1 MSNSSSFGFVNKI
14 NLSDVPNIKKE
25 KIYSFINENQ
35 IKFNKDENGDSFAM
49 VKFENPE
56 NSNSNIIKNKKEDKK
71 NNSIIS
77 TEILPKVYFNF
88 FSLVK
93 PMVGIRPKK
102 ITLYDLR
109 YYIEEIYSVAFLKY
123 TQILKMKSND
133 NNEIIFPSFPS
144 FIFEFIVNKY
154 AKKQLIDQTCMNILL
169 SLEYFKLNFED
180 IKLFSNF
187 LNENYNNEDL
197 LFFLFLRSN
206 IEKNLGV
213 SILEKA
219 KDDTIIQ
226 HKEDKEEIFMNL
238 YLNQKQISKII
249 TTIYNC
255 DDEIL
260 LNQVLQRLEPFY
272 EGNSQKYIFNI
283 YIFLTC
289 LTDDYHL
296 SREKYDE
303 SQGINNIPFFYN
315 KQNEF
320 FDLSGNSEGN
330 EHDIFMNM
338 VYYFNSQ
345 SFDFQDTLI
354 NIIITYIKEKEIFI
368 FFEKYFVE
376 EFPNDESNDNI
387 IYDFRNS
394 VMKKIYFLINIVF
407 NEDIRSW
414 NASFEIDNN
423 ENDIHE
429 NKTFSDL
436 IKLKNNLMNSK
447 TIVDINENLLEKF
460 CNILLSDPLLLNQ
473 ITKMISLKKQ
483 SLFSKN

>member
-260 LNQVLQRLEPFY
+260 LNQVLQRLVPFY
-272 EGNSQKYIFNI
+272 EGNSKKNIYNI

-368 FFEKYFVE
+368 FFEKYFVG

-460 CNILLSDPLLLNQ
+460 CNTLFSDPLLLNQ

>member
-14 NLSDVPNIKKE
+14 NLSDVPNIRKE

-56 NSNSNIIKNKKEDKK
+56 NSNSNIIKNKKEEKK

-77 TEILPKVYFNF
+77 AEILAKVYIKFI
-88 FSLVK
+88 SLVK
-93 PMVGIRPKK
+93 PMVGIRAKK

-109 YYIEEIYSVAFLKY
+109 YYIEEIYSVAFVKY
-123 TQILKMKSND
+123 TQILKMKINE
-133 NNEIIFPSFPS
+133 NNENIFPSFPS
-144 FIFEFIVNKY
+144 FVFEFIVNKW

-169 SLEYFKLNFED
+169 SLEYFKINYED
-180 IKLFSNF
+180 IRLFSDF
-187 LNENYNNEDL
+187 LNENYNNEDFI
-197 LFFLFLRSN
+197 FFLFLRSN

-260 LNQVLQRLEPFY
+260 LNQVLQRLVPFY
-272 EGNSQKYIFNI
+272 EGNSKKNIYNI

-368 FFEKYFVE
+368 FFEKYFVG

-394 VMKKIYFLINIVF
+394 VMKKIFFLINIVF

-414 NASFEIDNN
+414 NASFEI
-423 ENDIHE
+423 ENKDIIE

-436 IKLKNNLMNSK
+436 IQLKNNLMNSQ

-460 CNILLSDPLLLNQ
+460 CITLLSDPLLLNQ
-473 ITKMISLKKQ
+473 ITKMISIKKQ

>member
-368 FFEKYFVE
+368 FFEKYFVG

-460 CNILLSDPLLLNQ
+460 CNTLLSDPLLLNQ

>member
-14 NLSDVPNIKKE
+14 NLSDVPNIRKE

-56 NSNSNIIKNKKEDKK
+56 NSNSNITKNKKEDKK
-71 NNSIIS
+71 YNSNIS
-77 TEILPKVYFNF
+77 AEILTKVYFKF
-88 FSLVK
+88 ISLVK
-93 PMVGIRPKK
+93 PMVGIRAKK

-109 YYIEEIYSVAFLKY
+109 YCIEEIYSVAFVKY
-123 TQILKMKSND
+123 TQILKMKINE
-133 NNEIIFPSFPS
+133 NNENIFPSFPS
-144 FIFEFIVNKY
+144 FVFEFIVNKW

-169 SLEYFKLNFED
+169 SLEYFKINYED
-180 IKLFSNF
+180 IRLFSDF
-187 LNENYNNEDL
+187 LNENYNNEDFI
-197 LFFLFLRSN
+197 FFLFLRSN

-238 YLNQKQISKII
+238 YLNPKQISKII

-320 FDLSGNSEGN
+320 FDLSGNAEGN
-330 EHDIFMNM
+330 EHEMFMNM

-354 NIIITYIKEKEIFI
+354 NIIITYIKEKEIFV
-368 FFEKYFVE
+368 FFEKYFVG
-376 EFPNDESNDNI
+376 EFPNNESNDNI

-394 VMKKIYFLINIVF
+394 IMKKVYFLINIVF

-414 NASFEIDNN
+414 NASFEIEN
-423 ENDIHE
+423 NDIPE

-436 IKLKNNLMNSK
+436 IQLKNNLMNSK

-460 CNILLSDPLLLNQ
+460 CITLLSDPLLLNQ
-473 ITKMISLKKQ
+473 ISKLISIKKQ

>member
-238 YLNQKQISKII
+238 YLNPKQISKII

-345 SFDFQDTLI
+345 SF
-354 NIIITYIKEKEIFI
+354 
-368 FFEKYFVE
+368 VG
-376 EFPNDESNDNI
+376 EFPNNESNDNI

-394 VMKKIYFLINIVF
+394 IMKKVYFLINIVF

-460 CNILLSDPLLLNQ
+460 CNTLLSDPLLLNQ

>member
-14 NLSDVPNIKKE
+14 NLSDVPNIRKE

-56 NSNSNIIKNKKEDKK
+56 NSNSNITKNKKEDKK
-71 NNSIIS
+71 YNSNIS
-77 TEILPKVYFNF
+77 AEILAKVYFKF
-88 FSLVK
+88 ISLVK
-93 PMVGIRPKK
+93 PMVGIRAKK

-109 YYIEEIYSVAFLKY
+109 YCIEEIYSVAFVKY
-123 TQILKMKSND
+123 TQILKMKINE
-133 NNEIIFPSFPS
+133 NNENIFPSFPS
-144 FIFEFIVNKY
+144 FVFEFIVNKW

-260 LNQVLQRLEPFY
+260 LNQVLQRLHPFY
-272 EGNSQKYIFNI
+272 EQNSQKYIFNI

-354 NIIITYIKEKEIFI
+354 NIIITYIKEKEIFV
-368 FFEKYFVE
+368 FFEKYFVG
-376 EFPNDESNDNI
+376 EFPNNESNDNI

-394 VMKKIYFLINIVF
+394 IMKKVYFLINIVF

-460 CNILLSDPLLLNQ
+460 CNTLLSDPLLLNQ

>member
-260 LNQVLQRLEPFY
+260 LNQVLQRLHPFY
-272 EGNSQKYIFNI
+272 EQNSQKHTFNI

-296 SREKYDE
+296 SREQYDE

-320 FDLSGNSEGN
+320 FDLSGNAEGN
-330 EHDIFMNM
+330 EHDMFMNM

-354 NIIITYIKEKEIFI
+354 NIIITYIKEKEIFV
-368 FFEKYFVE
+368 FFEKYLVG
-376 EFPNDESNDNI
+376 EFTNNESNDNI

-394 VMKKIYFLINIVF
+394 IMKKVYFLINIVF

-414 NASFEIDNN
+414 NASFEI
-423 ENDIHE
+423 ENKDIIE

-436 IKLKNNLMNSK
+436 IQLKNNLMNSK

-460 CNILLSDPLLLNQ
+460 CNTLLSDPLLLNQ
-473 ITKMISLKKQ
+473 ITKMISIKKQ

>member
-238 YLNQKQISKII
+238 YLNQKQI
-249 TTIYNC
+249 
-255 DDEIL
+255 
-260 LNQVLQRLEPFY
+260 
-272 EGNSQKYIFNI
+272 
-283 YIFLTC
+283 
-289 LTDDYHL
+289 
-296 SREKYDE
+296 
-303 SQGINNIPFFYN
+303 
-315 KQNEF
+315 
-320 FDLSGNSEGN
+320 
-330 EHDIFMNM
+330 
-338 VYYFNSQ
+338 
-345 SFDFQDTLI
+345 
-354 NIIITYIKEKEIFI
+354 
-368 FFEKYFVE
+368 
-376 EFPNDESNDNI
+376 
-387 IYDFRNS
+387 
-394 VMKKIYFLINIVF
+394 
-407 NEDIRSW
+407 
-414 NASFEIDNN
+414 
-423 ENDIHE
+423 
-429 NKTFSDL
+429 
-436 IKLKNNLMNSK
+436 
-447 TIVDINENLLEKF
+447 
-460 CNILLSDPLLLNQ
+460 
-473 ITKMISLKKQ
+473 
-483 SLFSKN
+483 

>member
-169 SLEYFKLNFED
+169 SLEYFKINYED
-180 IKLFSNF
+180 IRLFSDF
-187 LNENYNNEDL
+187 LNENYNNEDFI
-197 LFFLFLRSN
+197 FFLFLRSN

-238 YLNQKQISKII
+238 YLNPKQISKII

-320 FDLSGNSEGN
+320 FDLSGNAEGN
-330 EHDIFMNM
+330 EHEMFMNM

-368 FFEKYFVE
+368 FFEKYFVG

-460 CNILLSDPLLLNQ
+460 CNTLLSDPLLLNQ

>member
-169 SLEYFKLNFED
+169 SLEYFKINYED
-180 IKLFSNF
+180 IRLFSDF

-238 YLNQKQISKII
+238 YLNPKQISKII

-260 LNQVLQRLEPFY
+260 LNQVLQRLVPFY
-272 EGNSQKYIFNI
+272 EGNSKKNIYNI

-368 FFEKYFVE
+368 FFEKYFVG

-394 VMKKIYFLINIVF
+394 IMKKVYFLINIVF

-460 CNILLSDPLLLNQ
+460 CNTLLSDPLLLNQ

>member
-238 YLNQKQISKII
+238 YLNPKQISKII

-260 LNQVLQRLEPFY
+260 LNQVLQRLHPFY
-272 EGNSQKYIFNI
+272 EQNSQKYIFNI

-320 FDLSGNSEGN
+320 FDLSGNAEGN
-330 EHDIFMNM
+330 EHDMFMNM

-354 NIIITYIKEKEIFI
+354 NIIITYIKEKEIFV
-368 FFEKYFVE
+368 FFEKYLVG
-376 EFPNDESNDNI
+376 EFTNNESNDNI

-394 VMKKIYFLINIVF
+394 IMKKVYFLINIVF

-414 NASFEIDNN
+414 NASFEI
-423 ENDIHE
+423 ENKDIIE

-436 IKLKNNLMNSK
+436 IQLKNNLMNSK

-460 CNILLSDPLLLNQ
+460 CITLLSDPLLLNQ
-473 ITKMISLKKQ
+473 ITKMISIKKQ

>member
-260 LNQVLQRLEPFY
+260 LNQVLQRLVPFY
-272 EGNSQKYIFNI
+272 EGNSKKNI
-283 YIFLTC
+283 YNL
-289 LTDDYHL
+289 
-296 SREKYDE
+296 
-303 SQGINNIPFFYN
+303 
-315 KQNEF
+315 
-320 FDLSGNSEGN
+320 
-330 EHDIFMNM
+330 
-338 VYYFNSQ
+338 FN
-345 SFDFQDTLI
+345 
-354 NIIITYIKEKEIFI
+354 
-368 FFEKYFVE
+368 
-376 EFPNDESNDNI
+376 
-387 IYDFRNS
+387 
-394 VMKKIYFLINIVF
+394 
-407 NEDIRSW
+407 
-414 NASFEIDNN
+414 
-423 ENDIHE
+423 
-429 NKTFSDL
+429 
-436 IKLKNNLMNSK
+436 
-447 TIVDINENLLEKF
+447 
-460 CNILLSDPLLLNQ
+460 
-473 ITKMISLKKQ
+473 
-483 SLFSKN
+483 